1 MVMTRT
7 HMWVCIGGLGA
18 AILGALLLGVPWGN
32 ILFIAALL
40 AYPVAM
46 FLGMRR
52 MPAHRGGRAGLGG
65 TPSLPDQFGD
75 DDARETRPSR

>member
-1 MVMTRT
+1 MART
-7 HMWVCIGGLGA
+7 HMGVCIVGLGA
-18 AILGALLLGVPWGN
+18 AVLGALLLGVPWGN

-40 AYPVAM
+40 ACPVAM

-52 MPAHRGGRAGLGG
+52 MPAHRGGREGSGG
-65 TPSLPDQFGD
+65 TPSLPDQFED